1 MKTDLQ
7 ITKSLELLIAE
18 NLNDF
23 LKDVDCEEELEE
35 IDEKNVIQDF
45 PDVDNS
51 RKNTM
56 FWIVPSYGENDELS
70 VGSDFTTL
78 QVSLFI
84 TSRRDKNCNLQK
96 KVYGYFAALELL
108 LWNHTNLH
116 GEADFTDI
124 SSYDFYPAIDGD
136 RNVAGIE
143 VTIKIQ
149 YAKEY
154 N

>member
-7 ITKSLELLIAE
+7 ITNTLERIIAE
-18 NLNDF
+18 DLNDY
-23 LKDVDCEEELEE
+23 LSQVECSEELQE
-35 IDEKNVIQDF
+35 IDENNVTQDF

-56 FWIVPSYGENDELS
+56 FWLVPSYGENDELT
-70 VGSDFTTL
+70 VGADLTTL
-78 QVSLFI
+78 QITIFI
-84 TSRRDKNCNLQK
+84 TSKRDKNCNLQK

-108 LWNHTNLH
+108 LWNNTNLD

-143 VTIKIQ
+143 VTVKIQ